1 MGTVVKEKVGE
12 LEDEVR
18 EVFSRQMRN
27 YLTVLLESVSDNRG
41 FLVRAQGVCDK
52 DTTSNQLT
60 VVTVDS
66 IPVTKESKVP
76 MIY

>member
-27 YLTVLLESVSDNRG
+27 YLTVLVESVSGNRG